1 MRFFQRIWSH
11 NMPPCQFSS
20 SWLFTYYSRTI
31 SYCFFPFGIG
41 LSSGSFAIHRQSIQ
55 FWTMQVKPCYK
66 WLLTSALLALGHG
79 VALKYRDLASE
90 TCATLRNHETHSSVE
105 VSVGNP
111 PQSFSLIADT
121 GSDAVIVKDCACGNC
136 RPEWGRTCFSGP
148 QHSSSFNVTFFEAPN
163 VQRSQKKKHA
173 AHLAN

>member
-1 MRFFQRIWSH
+1 
-11 NMPPCQFSS
+11 
-20 SWLFTYYSRTI
+20 
-31 SYCFFPFGIG
+31 
-41 LSSGSFAIHRQSIQ
+41 
-55 FWTMQVKPCYK
+55 MQVKPCYK
-66 WLLTSALLALGHG
+66 WLLTLLPAVGHC
-79 VALKYRDLASE
+79 VALKYRDLAVPE
-90 TCATLRNHETHSSVE
+90 TCATLRNHETYSSVE

-148 QHSSSFNVTFFEAPN
+148 LHSSSFNVTFFEAPN
-163 VQRSQKKKHA
+163 VRRSQKKKHA